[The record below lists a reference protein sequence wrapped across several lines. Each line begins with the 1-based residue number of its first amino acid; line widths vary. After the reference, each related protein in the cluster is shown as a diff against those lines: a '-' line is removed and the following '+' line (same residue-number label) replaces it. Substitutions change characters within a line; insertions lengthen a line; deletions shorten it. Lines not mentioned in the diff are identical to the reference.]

1 MCVCVC
7 ASPLLSFPYSG
18 THPPHA
24 ANVVQHLLARTQM
37 HTERPLYK
45 YEIITY
51 IVLRGFSHLVT
62 HTENPSESAG
72 RNSVA
77 FFLIAILF
85 FGVNEAHH
93 VQLFLY

>member
-1 MCVCVC
+1 MCVCLS
-7 ASPLLSFPYSG
+7 SPLLPLLW
-18 THPPHA
+18 HPPTPR
-24 ANVVQHLLARTQM
+24 NQRCQHLLARTQM

-62 HTENPSESAG
+62 HTENPSESAV